1 MKYFFV
7 TVTTTYDGYEWL
19 SVDTVQAAS
28 QQAAETI
35 VAHTDYTHDNDIEV
49 QELSSIEEISKADF
63 DVLNRYL

>member
-49 QELSSIEEISKADF
+49 QEL
-63 DVLNRYL
+63 